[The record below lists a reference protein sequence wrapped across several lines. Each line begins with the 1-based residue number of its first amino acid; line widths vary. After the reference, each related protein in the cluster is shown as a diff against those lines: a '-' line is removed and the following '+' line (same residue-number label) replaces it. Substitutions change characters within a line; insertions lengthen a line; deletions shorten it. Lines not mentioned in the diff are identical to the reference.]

1 MYPWEHA
8 AVAYLLYA
16 GYARWRAG
24 TAPGG
29 WAVLVV
35 LVASQLPDL
44 IDKPLA
50 WQVGLLPS
58 GRSLAHSV
66 FVAVPLVV
74 MIVVLVRRYEQRP
87 LGLAFAV
94 GYFSHLVTDAVSVD
108 GSISPTSVLWPLATY
123 ESSRETTG
131 DGGGTDGAG
140 EPGGVLGQTTDIFL
154 DAYPSIVALEP
165 TRADLISL
173 GIVVLAGLVWLYD
186 GHPGVR
192 ELGCLGRRTVA
203 AVWS

>member
-16 GYARWRAG
+16 GYARWRTGAP
-24 TAPGG
+24 PGG

-87 LGLAFAV
+87 LGIAFAV
-94 GYFSHLVTDAVSVD
+94 GYFSHLVTDAVSVT
-108 GSISPTSVLWPLATY
+108 GSVSPASVLWPLATY

-131 DGGGTDGAG
+131 AGGGADGAG
-140 EPGGVLGQTTDIFL
+140 EPGGVLGQTADIFL
-154 DAYPSIVALEP
+154 DAYPSLVALEP
-165 TRADLISL
+165 TGADLISL
-173 GIVVLAGLVWLYD
+173 GIVVLAGFIWLYD
-186 GHPGVR
+186 GRPGVR
-192 ELGCLGRRTVA
+192 ELGCLGRRTIA